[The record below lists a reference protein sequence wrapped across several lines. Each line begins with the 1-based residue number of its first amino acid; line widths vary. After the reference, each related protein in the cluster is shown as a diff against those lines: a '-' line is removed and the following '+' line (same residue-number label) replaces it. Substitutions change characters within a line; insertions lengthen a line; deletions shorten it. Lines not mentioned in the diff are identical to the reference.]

1 MAVVRWLGSLAL
13 GVAMLVVCSTSL
25 AADTYPTKPVKVIV
39 PTGVGTPWDSRVRM
53 VAELLARRLGQP
65 VLVENKPGAGGTLAA
80 AFVAN
85 AAPDGYTLLA
95 GTIADQSIAPAV
107 YEKLPYDPRKS
118 FAPITMAVRAS
129 PILVVN
135 ASLGVSDMKDL
146 LALARAK
153 PAQLSFGTYGNGTL
167 THLLLLQLNQMARI
181 ELVHVPYKNAA
192 DALTDV
198 VGGQIAMMYDYVPTV
213 GPFIKS
219 GKLNAVMVVGPTR
232 LKALA
237 NVPAAPELG
246 FSTLT
251 HRGWSGFLAPMG
263 TPREVILRLNSD
275 LVQVLRSQEIT
286 RDAERVSTEI
296 VANSPEEFAQYIRS
310 EQEALAQLATTTG
323 ARIR

>member
-198 VGGQIAMMYDYVPTV
+198 VGGQIAMMYDCVPTV